1 MAMSDGKDTL
11 DLSALSVAVPNATSS
26 FAAPAP
32 PLLLLPVMGHEV
44 LLVSLV
50 VVSMQS
56 SARGLLSSAPRAQA
70 NLVESIKVWFPA
82 TLLRYFV
89 PRSFGWLRVVYVA

>member
-1 MAMSDGKDTL
+1 MAMSNGKDTL
-11 DLSALSVAVPNATSS
+11 DLSALGIAVPTAAGS

-32 PLLLLPVMGHEV
+32 PLLLLPLMGREV

-70 NLVESIKVWFPA
+70 NLVESIKVRFPA
-82 TLLRYFV
+82 ALLCYFV
-89 PRSFGWLRVVYVA
+89 PCSFGWLWVVYVA